1 MKVLKFRHSVT
12 EFQYGFSTGLDIQNM
27 FNTEEIALDIWY
39 LGEMFMMYY
48 LQEIHF
54 NGDQLIKRQSCYHIE
69 NSQLICRANQLT
81 GFYMMTILA
90 FNESG
95 NREDPAIMYGRRY
108 LDDMTYGILATFRRT
123 K

>member
-27 FNTEEIALDIWY
+27 FNTEEIVLDIWY

-90 FNESG
+90 FNELIFAEL
-95 NREDPAIMYGRRY
+95 NFREINFPVD
-108 LDDMTYGILATFRRT
+108 
-123 K
+123 